1 MNKTKGY
8 KGFDKNLQ
16 CRGFQYKVG
25 KDYEQDG
32 DIKCCENGFHLCE
45 NPFNVFSYYPPSDNN
60 RFCRVEG
67 SGAMDESG
75 DKKAFSKIHIT
86 TEIGLNGII
95 NAGVKFILDKVKRFD
110 KNTNTG
116 DRSAATNT
124 GYCSAATNTGDY
136 SAATNTGDRSAAT
149 NTGDR
154 SAATNT
160 GYNSV
165 ATNTGDYSAATNTG
179 YCSAA
184 TNTGDYSAATNTG
197 YRSVATNTGDR
208 SVATNTGDRSA
219 ATNTGNYSAAKV
231 EGKESIAIVTGKKSK
246 ASGSLGCWIVL
257 TERDGDYHILDVKA
271 FKVDGKK
278 IKADTF
284 YILRDGKAVEVT
296 DDKE

>member
-124 GYCSAATNTGDY
+124 G
-136 SAATNTGDRSAAT
+136 
-149 NTGDR
+149 
-154 SAATNT
+154 
-160 GYNSV
+160 
-165 ATNTGDYSAATNTG
+165 
-179 YCSAA
+179 
-184 TNTGDYSAATNTG
+184 
-197 YRSVATNTGDR
+197 
-208 SVATNTGDRSA
+208 
-219 ATNTGNYSAAKV
+219 NYSAAKV

>member
-95 NAGVKFILDKVKRFD
+95 NA
-110 KNTNTG
+110 
-116 DRSAATNT
+116 
-124 GYCSAATNTGDY
+124 
-136 SAATNTGDRSAAT
+136 
-149 NTGDR
+149 
-154 SAATNT
+154 
-160 GYNSV
+160 
-165 ATNTGDYSAATNTG
+165 
-179 YCSAA
+179 
-184 TNTGDYSAATNTG
+184 
-197 YRSVATNTGDR
+197 
-208 SVATNTGDRSA
+208 
-219 ATNTGNYSAAKV
+219 
-231 EGKESIAIVTGKKSK
+231 
-246 ASGSLGCWIVL
+246 
-257 TERDGDYHILDVKA
+257 
-271 FKVDGKK
+271 
-278 IKADTF
+278 
-284 YILRDGKAVEVT
+284 
-296 DDKE
+296 

>member
-116 DRSAATNT
+116 EQSVDTNTGDRSAATNT
-124 GYCSAATNTGDY
+124 GNY
-136 SAATNTGDRSAAT
+136 SVAT

-165 ATNTGDYSAATNTG
+165 ATNTGDR
-179 YCSAA
+179 
-184 TNTGDYSAATNTG
+184 SAATNTG
-197 YRSVATNTGDR
+197 YRSAATNTGDR
-208 SVATNTGDRSA
+208 SAATNTGYNSAATNTGDRSA